1 MNSEYTKYTKKTDFG
16 HADVEAVMTSED
28 NPEIADLDF
37 DQVANNVENKIT
49 NRHKEALQQN
59 TRLVIRVEKT
69 QDADAGEKR
78 STLDRLTAVG
88 KKISEFT
95 KTTLEALKNIA
106 TGGGGKNEMSEGER
120 TKLYEVLD
128 MFAGAMEKRGNEDMD
143 AVLTDQESTKARR
156 LVEAIRAIATPREL
170 MNLRDRLMADENNKE
185 ASQARIESLGTA
197 AAMVEKMNLLEKTS
211 EKERRMERAK
221 DTSHAMEIAKTLE
234 KAITERLNA
243 SQIPEK
249 YTSVFKERLQEM
261 MDAVKDAPT
270 TAKKEAIIVKRIY
283 PLEQK
288 IKSSL
293 VAIVSDRAAT
303 IDNFVHEKPWAAEF
317 RYALMKFNDEF
328 YLGNK
333 LARGSDAREKIDWL
347 LNAAEKC
354 RMLDSKRGLGVDDS
368 TLTMIDDELQAIL
381 ADVEKFSG
389 GSIPREHAET
399 NQKVAETVKD
409 VDDLLRTL
417 NRILLKNNIPESS
430 WKDYLSQDHDA
441 SRLVSLISGLITP
454 NELKE
459 LMPDSPN
466 DRTIELVT
474 TVANMIKELNLRG
487 NKVKQR
493 KNKNASL

>member
-1 MNSEYTKYTKKTDFG
+1 
-16 HADVEAVMTSED
+16 MTSED

-197 AAMVEKMNLLEKTS
+197 AAMVEKM
-211 EKERRMERAK
+211 
-221 DTSHAMEIAKTLE
+221 
-234 KAITERLNA
+234 
-243 SQIPEK
+243 Q
-249 YTSVFKERLQEM
+249 
-261 MDAVKDAPT
+261 
-270 TAKKEAIIVKRIY
+270 
-283 PLEQK
+283 
-288 IKSSL
+288 
-293 VAIVSDRAAT
+293 
-303 IDNFVHEKPWAAEF
+303 
-317 RYALMKFNDEF
+317 
-328 YLGNK
+328 
-333 LARGSDAREKIDWL
+333 
-347 LNAAEKC
+347 
-354 RMLDSKRGLGVDDS
+354 
-368 TLTMIDDELQAIL
+368 
-381 ADVEKFSG
+381 
-389 GSIPREHAET
+389 
-399 NQKVAETVKD
+399 
-409 VDDLLRTL
+409 
-417 NRILLKNNIPESS
+417 
-430 WKDYLSQDHDA
+430 
-441 SRLVSLISGLITP
+441 
-454 NELKE
+454 
-459 LMPDSPN
+459 
-466 DRTIELVT
+466 
-474 TVANMIKELNLRG
+474 
-487 NKVKQR
+487 
-493 KNKNASL
+493 